1 LDFSKTYFLFSCFY
15 HGHEKCYPDENQIL
29 AHGQSARKLREAT
42 AKKKAEIEEVMDY
55 KVFWTCE
62 IEEMLAKSKQLQR
75 KLDREEAQRKK
86 RMDALEAEF
95 LNQEGEESSDD
106 DESFV
111 SDAELTDRFSEEEG
125 EAIDPGKAKFLEE
138 CKADGPIKV
147 SDGFFGGRTNTECLF
162 STTIGN
168 PNKVIAYRDVTSLY
182 PKT

>member
-1 LDFSKTYFLFSCFY
+1 
-15 HGHEKCYPDENQIL
+15 L
-29 AHGQSARKLREAT
+29 AHGQSARKLREAA
-42 AKKKAEIEEVMDY
+42 AKKKADIEEEMECLV
-55 KVFWTCE
+55 VWTCE

-95 LNQEGEESSDD
+95 LNNEREESTDD
-106 DESFV
+106 DQSFV
-111 SDAELTDRFSEEEG
+111 SAAELENRFSEEEEEG
-125 EAIDPGKAKFLEE
+125 ETIDPSMAKFFEE

-147 SDGFFGGRTNTECLF
+147 SDGFFGGRTNPECLF

-168 PNKVIAYRDVTSLY
+168 LNKVIAYRDVTSLY